1 MDTPETTGPLSPLV
15 KILHRLEDSLLVG
28 LLLTMI
34 GLAVYQIFLRNV
46 LESGLTWADPL
57 VRVLVLWIGLVGA
70 MVASRRDNHIRIDVI
85 TRYLPDAWQRYTRL
99 ITHVFTSLVCGIMA
113 WYSLSFVAAERADG
127 YTAFAKVP
135 AWVCESVIPLAFAV
149 ISLRY
154 LLFALNGIIN
164 PRKA

>member
-1 MDTPETTGPLSPLV
+1 MGAPESTGPLSPMV
-15 KILHRLEDSLLVG
+15 RMLHRLEDGLLVG

-85 TRYLPDAWQRYTRL
+85 TRYLPDAWQRHTRRL
-99 ITHVFTSLVCGIMA
+99 THAFTSLVCGVMA
-113 WYSLSFVAAERADG
+113 WHSLAFVVAEKADG

-154 LLFALNGIIN
+154 LLFVVNGIIN
-164 PRKA
+164 PGKD